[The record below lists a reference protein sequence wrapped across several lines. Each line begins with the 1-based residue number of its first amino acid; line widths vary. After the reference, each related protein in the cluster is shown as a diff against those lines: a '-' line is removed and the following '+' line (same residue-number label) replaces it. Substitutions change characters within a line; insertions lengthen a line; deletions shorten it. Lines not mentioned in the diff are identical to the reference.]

1 MNTQIQRKVRNLVR
15 KYNTRNPYEIAEAI
29 GAKIY
34 YGNLGD
40 VAGFYQYI
48 KRHRCIYINSNLDE
62 RIARIVMAHELGH
75 AILHRKENCY
85 FIEDQTLFFTS
96 RIEREANR
104 FAAELL
110 IPDDL
115 IYQYEGF
122 SCRQIAYAENVNEEL
137 LRLKFEVIF

>member
-1 MNTQIQRKVRNLVR
+1 MTTQIRRKVRHLVC

-29 GAKIY
+29 GARIY
-34 YGNLGD
+34 FDDLGD

-48 KRHRCIYINSNLDE
+48 KRHRCIYINSTLDD
-62 RIARIVMAHELGH
+62 RTARIVMAHELGH
-75 AILHRKENCY
+75 AIMHRKENCY

-122 SCRQIAYAENVNEEL
+122 SCRQIAYAEGLNEEL
-137 LRLKFEVIF
+137 LRLKFEKY

>member
-1 MNTQIQRKVRNLVR
+1 MRTRIKKKAAYYIRKFDSRD
-15 KYNTRNPYEIAEAI
+15 PFEIADALNIEVFRTE
-29 GAKIY
+29 
-34 YGNLGD
+34 LGRI
-40 VAGFYQYI
+40 AGFYQYI
-48 KRHRCIYINSNLDE
+48 KRHRCIYIHSGLRNHM
-62 RIARIVMAHELGH
+62 ARIVMAHELGH
-75 AILHRKENCY
+75 AIMHRKENCY

-122 SCRQIAYAENVNEEL
+122 SCRQIAYAEGLNEEL
-137 LRLKFEVIF
+137 LRLKFEKY

>member
-62 RIARIVMAHELGH
+62 CITRIVMAHELGH

-137 LRLKFEVIF
+137 LRLKFEVIL